1 MSKEKSGVTIYY
13 HDIGDY
19 LSREQKL
26 DIIRK
31 SRSIN
36 GVKWTELHP
45 DEHGDW
51 INHRNGKFAEFI
63 PLGDK
68 DDKKN
73 CCNKIFNAVHTN
85 GLKTQRDAWCYN
97 FAEQQVAGNMQRMIE
112 FYNQQRLVYQSQKKF
127 NVLDFVSSDER
138 KISWSR
144 SLRNDLERN
153 RIGIFDKKNIV
164 CALYR
169 PYCKQELYCDRQFN
183 ELLGIQTKA
192 FPSLTTTNLVIC
204 TSGVGVTKSFSCI
217 ITDQIPDLE
226 LIGKSQ
232 CFPLYWY
239 EKAEGNQLSAFDNDS
254 GYIRHDGI
262 TDWML
267 KEVRRRFANTRA
279 ITKEHIFYYVYGL
292 LHAQDYRETFSADLK
307 KELPRIPI
315 VESLDDFMAF
325 SKAGKAL
332 AELHLHYD
340 SFAAETARSA
350 NRNSAAS
357 YALVA
362 DKRIK
367 YDASQPG
374 AGTPQI
380 IFDGAVTPVDDIPE
394 AALRIDKM
402 RFATKEDKSQI
413 IYNSHITLKNIP
425 LAAYDYIVNGKS
437 AVEWLLERYQI
448 KTDKDSGILNDP
460 NDWAREHHSPAYILK
475 LLLSVI
481 DLSVKSVG
489 IVKGMPLSC
498 G

>member
-1 MSKEKSGVTIYY
+1 MSKEKSGATIYY

-31 SRSIN
+31 ARSIN

-73 CCNKIFNAVHTN
+73 VQTVFVPWYSE
-85 GLKTQRDAWCYN
+85 GLKTQRDCWCYN
-97 FAEQQVAGNMQRMIE
+97 SSQAKLKINIQKTIG
-112 FYNQQRLVYQSQKKF
+112 FYNQQRQLLAQGKIKEVTFSTTDINWTT
-127 NVLDFVSSDER
+127 NVLA
-138 KISWSR
+138 
-144 SLRNDLERN
+144 
-153 RIGIFDKKNIV
+153 GAHKNINYDISYGQYV
-164 CALYR
+164 ESLYR
-169 PYCKQELYCDRQFN
+169 PFFKQHLFYSSFLN
-183 ELLGIQTKA
+183 ERVYRIPKL
-192 FPSLTTTNLVIC
+192 FPTADSENWVIC
-204 TSGVGVTKSFSCI
+204 VPSIGDTKDFMPL
-217 ITDQIPDLE
+217 ITACIPDLH
-226 LIGKSQ
+226 LNATTQ

-315 VESLDDFMAF
+315 VESLDDFIAF

-380 IFDGAVTPVDDIPE
+380 IFDGQVTPVDDIPE
-394 AALRIDKM
+394 SALRIDKM

-425 LAAYDYIVNGKS
+425 FVAYDYIVNGKS
-437 AVEWLLERYQI
+437 AIEWILERYQV
-448 KTDKDSGILNDP
+448 KTDKDSGLLNDP
-460 NDWAREHHSPAYILK
+460 NDWASEHHCPAYILQ

-489 IVKGMPLSC
+489 IVKGLPRVGM
-498 G
+498 

>member
-1 MSKEKSGVTIYY
+1 MSKEKNGATIYY

-31 SRSIN
+31 ARSIN

-73 CCNKIFNAVHTN
+73 IQTVFVPWYSN
-85 GLKTQRDAWCYN
+85 GLKTQRDCWCYN
-97 FAEQQVAGNMQRMIE
+97 SSQAKLKTNIQKMIR
-112 FYNQQRLVYQSQKKF
+112 FYNEQRNLLASDQIKEVSF
-127 NVLDFVSSDER
+127 SSDCISWTTNVL
-138 KISWSR
+138 
-144 SLRNDLERN
+144 
-153 RIGIFDKKNIV
+153 GCAHKNKEYDVQDGKYIE
-164 CALYR
+164 ALYR
-169 PYCKQELYCDRQFN
+169 PFFKQCLFYSRFWNERPGLTEQF
-183 ELLGIQTKA
+183 
-192 FPSLTTTNLVIC
+192 FPTADSENWVIC
-204 TSGVGVTKSFSCI
+204 VPSIGDTKDFMPL
-217 ITDQIPDLE
+217 ITDCIPDLH
-226 LIGKSQ
+226 LNATTQ

-267 KEVRRRFANTRA
+267 KEVRRRFVNTRA

-350 NRNSAAS
+350 NRDSAAP

-394 AALRIDKM
+394 SALRIDKM

-425 LAAYDYIVNGKS
+425 LVAYDYIVNGKS
-437 AVEWLLERYQI
+437 AIEWILERYQV
-448 KTDKDSGILNDP
+448 KTDKDSGLLNDP
-460 NDWAREHHSPAYILK
+460 NDWASEHHCPAYILQ

-481 DLSVKSVG
+481 DLSVKSVE
-489 IVKGMPLSC
+489 IVKGLPKV
-498 G
+498 GV

>member
-1 MSKEKSGVTIYY
+1 MSKEKSGATIYY

-26 DIIRK
+26 GIIRK
-31 SRSIN
+31 ARSIN
-36 GVKWTELHP
+36 GVEWTELHP

-73 CCNKIFNAVHTN
+73 AQTVFAPWYCR
-85 GLKTQRDAWCYN
+85 GLETARDPWCYN
-97 FAEQQVAGNMQRMIE
+97 FSKSSLRKNIEKTISFFNEQRNLFVDRKDKSVTA
-112 FYNQQRLVYQSQKKF
+112 K
-127 NVLDFVSSDER
+127 DFVKWDPLQ
-138 KISWSR
+138 ISWSR
-144 SLRNDLERN
+144 AFLAEVTAEKMKAFDEASL
-153 RIGIFDKKNIV
+153 V
-164 CALYR
+164 TAVYR
-169 PYCKQELYCDRQFN
+169 PFCKQNCYFNRQLNNVVSSMDSF
-183 ELLGIQTKA
+183 
-192 FPSLTTTNLVIC
+192 FPTYDAENLIIC
-204 TSGVGVTKSFSCI
+204 VSGVGGTKNFTAI
-217 ITDQIPDLE
+217 MTDQVPDVQLQFN
-226 LIGKSQ
+226 GQ

-267 KEVRRRFANTRA
+267 KDVRSRFANTRA

-292 LHAQDYRETFSADLK
+292 LHSPEYRETFSADLK

-315 VESLDDFMAF
+315 VESIDDFMDF
-325 SKAGKAL
+325 SKAGRAL

-340 SFAAETARSA
+340 DFAAESAASA

-374 AGTPQI
+374 ARAPQI
-380 IFDGAVTPVDDIPE
+380 FFDGLVTPVDNIPE

-413 IYNSHITLKNIP
+413 IY
-425 LAAYDYIVNGKS
+425 
-437 AVEWLLERYQI
+437 
-448 KTDKDSGILNDP
+448 
-460 NDWAREHHSPAYILK
+460 
-475 LLLSVI
+475 
-481 DLSVKSVG
+481 
-489 IVKGMPLSC
+489 
-498 G
+498 